1 MASFLQYRKCI
12 KIVIS
17 YKNCAFNKQETG
29 TNYHKFKPVMNV
41 NNKYLNL
48 KLQIAA
54 QQVIGTLVSVAIRQM
69 LEKFIERNNKFTVVG
84 TKELCE

>member
-1 MASFLQYRKCI
+1 
-12 KIVIS
+12 
-17 YKNCAFNKQETG
+17 
-29 TNYHKFKPVMNV
+29 MNV

-84 TKELCE
+84 RYQGTL